1 MKNTWDN
8 INTVLDRSKMENEIC
23 DILYD
28 YETKIKDL
36 NFKRAIFIHGPSGA
50 GKSFFANNLLKKINY
65 DIVQYDTSD
74 LRNKALFDNIACNN
88 VSNKNVL
95 HMFTKTTKKI
105 AIIMDEI
112 EGMNSGDKGGIAA
125 LIKLVRQKKTKK
137 QKMENINM
145 NPIICICNNTI
156 DKKIKDLMKVCHV
169 FELKIPSP
177 EQISRILNVD
187 VKYKEPCLQYVQGD
201 LRKLTQLEDMYE
213 NNMNF
218 DTIFDCIYNKDFNED
233 SKKNTKI
240 LFENNLHISQHQ
252 QYINDNERTI
262 ISLLWHENVIEFFND
277 NDLGKNINLYLKFLK
292 NICYADYI
300 DRITFQNQI
309 WLFNE
314 VSSLIKT
321 FYNNK
326 IFHENIHPKTLK
338 EIRFTKI
345 LTKYSTEY
353 NNQQFFNSLCFELG
367 MDKKDL
373 ICLFNEIKI
382 LFPNNYEN
390 LNLFDNENINKL
402 DIKRMYKFLEKNS
415 LIASAEV
422 I

>member
-1 MKNTWDN
+1 MKNVWSN
-8 INTVLDRSKMENEIC
+8 INTVLNRDFIENEIC
-23 DILYD
+23 DLLHN
-28 YETKIKDL
+28 YENKIQDV
-36 NFKRAIFIHGPSGA
+36 NFKRAIFIYGPSGI
-50 GKSFFANNLLKKINY
+50 GKTSFAYNLLKKINY

-95 HMFTKTTKKI
+95 HMFMKTTKKI

-137 QKMENINM
+137 QKLENINM

-169 FELKIPSP
+169 FELKIPTN
-177 EQISRILNVD
+177 EQIAQLLYID
-187 VKYKEPCLQYVQGD
+187 DKYKNQCIKYIQGD
-201 LRKLTQLEDMYE
+201 LRKLSQIYDMY
-213 NNMNF
+213 NNSMNF
-218 DTIFDCIYNKDFNED
+218 DTIFDHIYNKDFNED

-262 ISLLWHENVIEFFND
+262 ISLLWHENVIEFFSS
-277 NDLGKNINLYLKFLK
+277 KNMKHDINLYLTLLN

-326 IFHENIHPKTLK
+326 IFHENMIPKPLK

-353 NNQQFFNSLCFELG
+353 NNQQFFNNLCFELG
-367 MDKKDL
+367 IDKKDL
-373 ICLFNEIKI
+373 ICLFNEIKT
-382 LFPNNYEN
+382 LFPDSYEN
-390 LNLFDNENINKL
+390 LNIFDNDNINKL

-415 LIASAEV
+415 LKDDIEN
-422 I
+422 

>member
-1 MKNTWDN
+1 MKNVWSN
-8 INTVLDRSKMENEIC
+8 VNSILERESIENEIC
-23 DILYD
+23 NLLYNYEEKIEDI
-28 YETKIKDL
+28 
-36 NFKRAIFIHGPSGA
+36 NFKRAIFIYGPSGI
-50 GKSFFANNLLKKINY
+50 GKTSFVYNLLKKINY

-95 HMFTKTTKKI
+95 HMFTKNTKKI

-137 QKMENINM
+137 QKLENINM

-169 FELKIPSP
+169 YELKMPTDF
-177 EQISRILNVD
+177 QIFNMLHID
-187 VKYKEPCLQYVQGD
+187 EKYKTQCIKYIQGD
-201 LRKLTQLEDMYE
+201 LRKLTQIYDMY
-213 NNMNF
+213 NNSMNF
-218 DTIFDCIYNKDFNED
+218 DTIFDHIYNKDFNED
-233 SKKNTKI
+233 SKKNTKF

-262 ISLLWHENVIEFFND
+262 ISLLWHENVIEFFNS
-277 NDLGKNINLYLKFLK
+277 KNMNYHINLYLKLLN

-326 IFHENIHPKTLK
+326 IFHENIKPKPLK

-353 NNQQFFNSLCFELG
+353 NNQQFFNNLCFELG

-373 ICLFNEIKI
+373 ICLFNEIKT
-382 LFPNNYEN
+382 LFPRNYEN
-390 LNLFDNENINKL
+390 LNVFDNDNINKL

-415 LIASAEV
+415 LKDGTEN
-422 I
+422 

>member
-1 MKNTWDN
+1 MKNVWSN
-8 INTVLDRSKMENEIC
+8 INTILNRDSIENEIC
-23 DILYD
+23 NLLHNYD
-28 YETKIKDL
+28 KKIEDV
-36 NFKRAIFIHGPSGA
+36 NFKRAIFIYGPSGI
-50 GKSFFANNLLKKINY
+50 GKTSFAYNLLKKINY

-88 VSNKNVL
+88 ISNKNVL

-137 QKMENINM
+137 QKLENINM

-169 FELKIPSP
+169 FELKIPTN
-177 EQISRILNVD
+177 EQIAQLLYIDERYKNQCI
-187 VKYKEPCLQYVQGD
+187 KYIQGD
-201 LRKLTQLEDMYE
+201 LRKLSQIYDMY
-213 NNMNF
+213 NNSMNF
-218 DTIFDCIYNKDFNED
+218 DTIFDHIYNKDFNED

-262 ISLLWHENVIEFFND
+262 ISLLWHENVIEFFN
-277 NDLGKNINLYLKFLK
+277 NKNKKHDINLYLTLLN

-326 IFHENIHPKTLK
+326 IFHENIKPKPLK

-353 NNQQFFNSLCFELG
+353 NNQQFFNNLCFELG
-367 MDKKDL
+367 IDKKDL
-373 ICLFNEIKI
+373 ICLFNEIKT

-390 LNLFDNENINKL
+390 LNVFDNDNINKL

-415 LIASAEV
+415 LKDDAEN
-422 I
+422 

>member
-1 MKNTWDN
+1 M
-8 INTVLDRSKMENEIC
+8 I
-23 DILYD
+23 
-28 YETKIKDL
+28 
-36 NFKRAIFIHGPSGA
+36 
-50 GKSFFANNLLKKINY
+50 
-65 DIVQYDTSD
+65 QYDTSD

-88 VSNKNVL
+88 ISNKNVL
-95 HMFTKTTKKI
+95 HMFTNTTKRI

-137 QKMENINM
+137 QKLENINM

-169 FELKIPSP
+169 FELKMPTSS
-177 EQISRILNVD
+177 QISQILTIED
-187 VKYKEPCLQYVQGD
+187 KYKEKCLQYVQGD
-201 LRKLTQLEDMYE
+201 LRKLKQLQTMYE
-213 NNMNF
+213 NEMNF
-218 DTIFDCIYNKDFNED
+218 DTIFESIYNKDFNED
-233 SKKNTKI
+233 SKKNTKF
-240 LFENNLHISQHQ
+240 LFENNLRIDQHQ

-262 ISLLWHENVIEFFND
+262 ISLLWHENVIEFFN
-277 NDLGKNINLYLKFLK
+277 NKNMSESVNLYLKFLR

-326 IFHENIHPKTLK
+326 IFHENIKPKNLK

-353 NNQQFFNSLCFELG
+353 NNQQFFNNLCFELA

-373 ICLFNEIKI
+373 MCLFNEIKI

-390 LNLFDNENINKL
+390 LNIFDNDNINKL

-415 LIASAEV
+415 LKDEIE
-422 I
+422 II

>member
-1 MKNTWDN
+1 MKNVWSN
-8 INTVLDRSKMENEIC
+8 INTVLNRDFIENEIC
-23 DILYD
+23 DLLHN
-28 YETKIKDL
+28 YENKIQDV
-36 NFKRAIFIHGPSGA
+36 NFKRAIFIYGPSGI
-50 GKSFFANNLLKKINY
+50 GKTSFAYNLLKKINY

-95 HMFTKTTKKI
+95 HMFMKTTKKI

-137 QKMENINM
+137 QKLENINM

-169 FELKIPSP
+169 FELKIPTN
-177 EQISRILNVD
+177 EQIAQLLYID
-187 VKYKEPCLQYVQGD
+187 DKYKNQCIKYIQGD
-201 LRKLTQLEDMYE
+201 LRKLSQIYDMY
-213 NNMNF
+213 NNSMNF
-218 DTIFDCIYNKDFNED
+218 DTIFDHIYNKDFNED

-262 ISLLWHENVIEFFND
+262 ISLLWHENVIEFFSS
-277 NDLGKNINLYLKFLK
+277 KNMKHDINLYLTLLN

-326 IFHENIHPKTLK
+326 IFHENMIPNIKENDLLK
-338 EIRFTKI
+338 IP
-345 LTKYSTEY
+345 TKYSTEY
-353 NNQQFFNSLCFELG
+353 NNQQFFNNLCFELG
-367 MDKKDL
+367 IDKKDL
-373 ICLFNEIKI
+373 ICLFNEIKT
-382 LFPNNYEN
+382 LFPDSYEN
-390 LNLFDNENINKL
+390 LNIFDNDNINKL
-402 DIKRMYKFLEKNS
+402 DIKRMYKFWRRIL
-415 LIASAEV
+415 
-422 I
+422 